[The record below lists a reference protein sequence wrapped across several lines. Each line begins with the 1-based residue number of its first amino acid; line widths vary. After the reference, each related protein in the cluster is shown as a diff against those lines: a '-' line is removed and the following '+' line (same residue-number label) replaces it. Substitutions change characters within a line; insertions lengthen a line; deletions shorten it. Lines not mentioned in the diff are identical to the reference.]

1 MVWFGICLL
10 VLVSVNSTEMCTALM
25 IVVLF
30 CASVDQPGAATAA
43 AGGGGGG
50 GAAAAAAAGTGG
62 TGFGKRERQNI
73 DPGKH

>member
-1 MVWFGICLL
+1 MVWFGIYSL

-50 GAAAAAAAGTGG
+50 AAAAGTGG